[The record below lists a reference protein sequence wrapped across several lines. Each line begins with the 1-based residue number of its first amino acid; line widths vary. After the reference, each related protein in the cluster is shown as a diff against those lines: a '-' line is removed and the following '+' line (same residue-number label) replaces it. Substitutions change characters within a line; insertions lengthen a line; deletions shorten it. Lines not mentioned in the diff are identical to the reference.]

1 MAGIID
7 GEGSIYIRSQSGRWI
22 LGYPVVVVVNTNPRL
37 IDWIQ
42 SRFGG
47 SLSKTDPSVTNRRR
61 KTLMQLSWTSKSMT
75 PILEGILPYLV
86 IKRDQAEVALAA
98 RKLVGQ
104 SGDNPLSEEVK
115 SKKET
120 LAEVMHFLNNQ
131 DETKN
136 EEAIV

>member
-1 MAGIID
+1 
-7 GEGSIYIRSQSGRWI
+7 
-22 LGYPVVVVVNTNPRL
+22 
-37 IDWIQ
+37 
-42 SRFGG
+42 
-47 SLSKTDPSVTNRRR
+47 
-61 KTLMQLSWTSKSMT
+61 MT